1 MSFPLRTLLVG
12 GDAESTALL
21 KGLLAA
27 TSSALVVGEFK
38 RLSPALHEG
47 PARRPDL
54 VIVELAADLKTSPD
68 GRPGTIVEALA
79 RAFPDASVFATGADV
94 SADVVIEAIRA
105 GAVEFLRRPV
115 QRADLAAALEK
126 LLRLRRGSQPP
137 ARAGRI
143 TSVFSTKGGLGV
155 TTLATNLAICL
166 AERSTDGTVLIDL
179 DTRQSDVATF
189 LNLHYT
195 YSILDA
201 LESLE
206 RLDDSLLQGLLVKHA
221 SGLHVLPGP
230 TRVERNQMSGERV
243 QGALEIIRSHF
254 GHVVLDLRHDF
265 DPGTIAALEASDT
278 ILYLTGLTVSALRSG
293 SAGLAALRHL
303 GLNLQRVKVVV
314 MRDGTGED
322 VTVKHA
328 QEALGLPIYWRTPS
342 DYATVVSSINGG
354 QPVVTAAPRS
364 KIARNLRELAGGLYR
379 PTSPSRPGAVRSP
392 SFIRGLAWNP
402 KSITGDG

>member
-1 MSFPLRTLLVG
+1 MTFPLRALLVG
-12 GDAESTALL
+12 GDAESTPLL
-21 KGLLAA
+21 KSLLAA
-27 TSSALVVGEFK
+27 TSAVVVVGEVK
-38 RLSPALHEG
+38 RLSAALHDG

-54 VIVELAADLKTSPD
+54 VIVELATDIAESPD
-68 GRPGTIVEALA
+68 GRPASVVEALA
-79 RAFPDASVFATGADV
+79 RAFPDASVFATGAEV
-94 SADVVIEAIRA
+94 SADVVIEAVRA

-126 LLRLRRGSQPP
+126 LLRHRRGSQPP

-143 TSVFSTKGGLGV
+143 TSVFSAKGGLGV

-166 AERSTDGTVLIDL
+166 AERSAGGTVLIDL

-189 LNLHYT
+189 LNLQYT
-195 YSILDA
+195 YSVVDA

-230 TRVERNQMSGERV
+230 TRVDRNPLPGERI

-322 VTVKHA
+322 VTAKHA

-342 DYATVVSSINGG
+342 DYATVVSSINNG

-379 PTSPSRPGAVRSP
+379 PASPSRPGVARSP
-392 SFIRGLAWNP
+392 SFMRLAWNP
-402 KSITGDG
+402 KSIPGDG